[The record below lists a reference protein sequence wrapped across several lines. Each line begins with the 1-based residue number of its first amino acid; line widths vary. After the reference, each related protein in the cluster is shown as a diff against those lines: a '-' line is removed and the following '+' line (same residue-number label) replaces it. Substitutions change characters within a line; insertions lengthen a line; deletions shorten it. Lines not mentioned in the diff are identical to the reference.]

1 MYYSS
6 IRQKVLS
13 VDVSDSSGS
22 FAIYDVKR
30 PEAFLSWHNCREV
43 FAKAFNNSTDG
54 LFLSVTKYDQNHVI
68 NFLNICED
76 ILQIDSPTKVF
87 LTTNESILLFI
98 VSDFWKS
105 CYVKRSLF
113 TLLLRM
119 AFFHDIG
126 NSWEKTMFSSKKPN
140 DNKKIV
146 SNQHDVIKTEFAIK
160 RFFLGYTEFIGQIRS
175 QPEYGPWKYGWVEEF
190 QDRTKSEI
198 KRLLIKKNVPLEE
211 FLFLAHDGLAII

>member
-1 MYYSS
+1 VYYSS

-43 FAKAFNNSTDG
+43 FAKAFNYSTDG

-98 VSDFWKS
+98 VSDFMEI
-105 CYVKRSLF
+105 
-113 TLLLRM
+113 LLCQKIFIYIIITHG
-119 AFFHDIG
+119 FF
-126 NSWEKTMFSSKKPN
+126 S
-140 DNKKIV
+140 
-146 SNQHDVIKTEFAIK
+146 
-160 RFFLGYTEFIGQIRS
+160 
-175 QPEYGPWKYGWVEEF
+175 
-190 QDRTKSEI
+190 
-198 KRLLIKKNVPLEE
+198 
-211 FLFLAHDGLAII
+211 